1 MTIARTAQ
9 ATRVLGERD
18 DRRRRR
24 GWCLGGGRE
33 PDERARGDEPARDG
47 VREDGAQRAD
57 DLARPLGREAGG
69 LQVAHE
75 PLDVVPADRARVV
88 QAELGR
94 EHVRE

>member
-1 MTIARTAQ
+1 M
-9 ATRVLGERD
+9 ATSPLAMA
-18 DRRRRR
+18 
-24 GWCLGGGRE
+24 CAKTGRS
-33 PDERARGDEPARDG
+33 ALTTSPARW
-47 VREDGAQRAD
+47 VE
-57 DLARPLGREAGG
+57 RPDG